1 MVAPLCACYA
11 LTAPLLASAVNT
23 DTVPVE
29 VFYETMLGQRSLLGD
44 QGAEQALQEYYA
56 DSQNSDQNKRDLSV
70 VAELINYFTDD
81 VLGNYYQQWLDGYL
95 DIPSGGVST
104 AVLDDSYGHY
114 TGFYKTSSDGQP
126 YSCSFSPS
134 ASGVIVSSSHFSL
147 NVRWEP
153 VAFDVVGRS
162 FDTKPYYHWNSNGR
176 YEIGSEYI
184 YGERTGTST
193 SCQVYRIIQ
202 ASGTLSSYTG
212 RALARTISSN
222 SSAGS
227 GNCFVQLSVGTGLPV
242 ITANNSYVNNSYSQP
257 LASWGSIVKLPEGI
271 LTQEPW
277 EYFNTELLPFI
288 KNECDNLGFDYRKI
302 TPCPN
307 GYTPPVDPTEP
318 VQAPTIPV
326 ATIPYNPFY
335 EVATETHTEIV
346 DVTDESGEV
355 IGTEIEVQV
364 EGVTE
369 AEGADDYQYNFKIPE
384 LPHFK
389 IPDVQ
394 VPTDFEIGENLANV
408 CGGIWNTIYNF
419 LDESGFLAVVIP
431 ALTIGLLLFILRYLG
446 G

>member
-1 MVAPLCACYA
+1 
-11 LTAPLLASAVNT
+11 
-23 DTVPVE
+23 
-29 VFYETMLGQRSLLGD
+29 MLGQRSLLGD
-44 QGAEQALQEYYA
+44 QGADEALQEYYA
-56 DSQNSDQNKRDLSV
+56 DSQNSDQNKRELSV

-81 VLGNYYQQWLDGYL
+81 VLGDYYQQWLGGYL

-104 AVLDDSYGHY
+104 AVLDDSYNRY
-114 TGFYKTSSDGQP
+114 TGFYKTSEDGQP

-134 ASGVIVSSSHFSL
+134 VSGVIVSSSHFSL

-153 VAFDVVGRS
+153 VAFDQAGRS
-162 FDTKPYYHWNSNGR
+162 YETKSYNYWNSYGR
-176 YEIGSEYI
+176 YEIGSQFL
-184 YGERTGTST
+184 YGSRTGSGNATCYVFKIFEGSGGFAPA
-193 SCQVYRIIQ
+193 SGRIQ
-202 ASGTLSSYTG
+202 AG
-212 RALARTISSN
+212 ALT

-227 GNCFVQLSVGTGLPV
+227 GSYKIYVQLGVGTTLPV
-242 ITANNSYVNNSYSQP
+242 LDVTNLSGYINARTSKN

-318 VQAPTIPV
+318 GEAPTIPV

-346 DVTDESGEV
+346 DITDESGEV

-364 EGVTE
+364 EGVTD

-394 VPTDFEIGENLANV
+394 VPSDFEIGENLANV
-408 CGGIWNTIYNF
+408 CGGIWSTIYNF